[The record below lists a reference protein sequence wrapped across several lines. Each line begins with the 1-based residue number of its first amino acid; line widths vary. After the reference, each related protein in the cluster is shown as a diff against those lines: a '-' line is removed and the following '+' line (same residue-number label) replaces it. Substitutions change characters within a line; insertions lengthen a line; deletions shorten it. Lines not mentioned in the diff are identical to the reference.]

1 MEDKK
6 EFNFKPVLYLTLYPK
21 LREVAIDNGYTLAL
35 HGSVTRDL
43 DLIAVAWTKKAITPQ
58 ELITEFMKVIKD
70 GYIKDED
77 IAYEGVKPFGRIT
90 FPIHLGRGAYIDLS
104 IIRPNTVD
112 FDLEIKTNWAIKLL
126 EKATKEKKLSEELT
140 DEIDNFLKKQS
151 YRMFPENHNNL
162 D

>member
-21 LREVAIDNGYTLAL
+21 LRDVAIENGYTLSL

-43 DLIAVAWTKKAITPQ
+43 DLVAIAWTKKAVTPQ
-58 ELITEFMKVIKD
+58 VLVTEFMKVIKD
-70 GYIKDED
+70 GYIKNED

-104 IIRPNTVD
+104 VIRPNNVD
-112 FDLEIKTNWAIKLL
+112 FDLEIKTNMAIDLL
-126 EKATKEKKLSEELT
+126 EKVIKENKLSEELT
-140 DEIDNFLKKQS
+140 GKINDYLKNKS
-151 YRMFPENHNNL
+151 YRIFEKNHGL